1 LFKVFLSWHLF
12 SRRPTIPKRSVILL
26 LSITLLAAPAAWA
39 GVKVNTVPPPT
50 PTTKLRLVVYLFSV
64 ASSEFRHG
72 VKWPTSDE
80 DYLANAINAIEKMG
94 IYEVVSANDV
104 KAAIGDQDISFRQ
117 MERNDWAV
125 AREIGKGLHADFEM
139 VITRTKQRGMQ
150 GIEIVFEAV
159 MINTETG
166 KNFKASYTARN
177 VILSDVK
184 ELSQRNRQ
192 AFRTIFSLAKEDLLS
207 TAVKKSRAYVPK
219 SAAPPTKPIAAA
231 PSQEPSKGAKK
242 VLVYDFDSNEQY
254 QTVAMILSEALRE
267 ELLALK
273 KFDLV
278 DRGEMQKVRKNVAA
292 QGTGAISDQQMAA
305 IGKDV
310 DADQVVTGHVGLDGK
325 AFVVQVKRTGV
336 ETGATFGH
344 ASLTFKAGQEGDVM
358 KRLPGFAKELMA
370 L

>member
-1 LFKVFLSWHLF
+1 M
-12 SRRPTIPKRSVILL
+12 PKRSVILL
-26 LSITLLAAPAAWA
+26 VSIILLVAPFAWA
-39 GVKVNTVPPPT
+39 DVKVNSVPPPT
-50 PTTKLRLVVYLFSV
+50 PTTKLRLFVYLFSV

-80 DYLANAINAIEKMG
+80 DYLANATNAIEKMG

-104 KAAIGDQDISFRQ
+104 KAAIGDQDISYRQ

-125 AREIGKGLHADFEM
+125 AREIGKGLHADYEM

-166 KNFKASYTARN
+166 KNFKADYTARN
-177 VILSDVK
+177 AILSDVK
-184 ELSQRNRQ
+184 ELSQRNKQ

-207 TAVKKSRAYVPK
+207 TAVKKSIAYVPK
-219 SAAPPTKPIAAA
+219 SAAPPTKPEPIAAA
-231 PSQEPSKGAKK
+231 PSQKPSEGAKK

-254 QTVAMILSEALRE
+254 QTVAMILAEALRE

-278 DRGEMQKVRKNVAA
+278 DHGEMQKVRKKVAA
-292 QGTGAISDQQMAA
+292 QGAGAISDQQMAA
-305 IGKDV
+305 IGKEV
-310 DADQVVTGHVGLDGK
+310 DADQVVTGHVGLDGE

-336 ETGATFGH
+336 EAGTALGR
-344 ASLTFKAGQEGDVM
+344 ASLTFKAGQEGEVM

-370 L
+370 F